1 MFVGENK
8 RGFAAVAAAAVL
20 LQSARLRPS
29 LFSPGITDGRTRT
42 DADADGGRTERSFGS
57 VPLKEILL
65 AALLSSLFR
74 SDVYQTTPTHSG
86 IISPLTISDGCTAR
100 TREALR
106 LSLPLA
112 GVSERQCGIHFIV
125 NVQLSGFQ
133 FRKRGGRARARLLRD
148 FQRRVLKFHVT
159 LAEVIT
165 LDSW

>member
-8 RGFAAVAAAAVL
+8 RVFAAVASPPPSCCNL
-20 LQSARLRPS
+20 LDYVRLCFRQG
-29 LFSPGITDGRTRT
+29 LRT
-42 DADADGGRTERSFGS
+42 ADGQSDLRAAFVRVGPFKGNPISGA
-57 VPLKEILL
+57 PLL
-65 AALLSSLFR
+65 SLFR

-133 FRKRGGRARARLLRD
+133 FRKRGGLARARLLRD
-148 FQRRVLKFHVT
+148 FQRRVLKFHIT
-159 LAEVIT
+159 LA
-165 LDSW
+165 